1 MLFVTVV
8 YLRDITNILL
18 PALHLNVSY
27 LSIALVVVVVFSH
40 QHVER
45 FALKCTVLKVGL
57 LQT

>member
-27 LSIALVVVVVFSH
+27 LSIALVVVVFSH